1 MNTNFV
7 MGGLTPLRRCGR
19 PPPALVVERNRRPP
33 RRTWVSLNVQA
44 GPWSTFLPSVGG
56 SLYLGVDISQAT
68 FDVMLLDNTTR
79 RHKVFANTTAGFEAL
94 ASWLGSDSGRSC
106 HVCMEA
112 TGRYH
117 LSLATS
123 LYEAHYTV
131 SVVNP
136 ARTKAYGLSR
146 MSRNKT
152 DKTDALLL
160 AQYAQSEHPPSW
172 HPAPSESQALTA
184 LVHRLE
190 ELEAARQQ
198 ELNRVEGTM
207 NVYVRQSLDAH
218 LAYLELEIAEL
229 QQHLD
234 EHVEAHQQMRRQVEL
249 LTSIPGALI
258 RTARKLLAEIQLVD
272 FEHAKQV
279 AAYAGL
285 TPQQRTSGSSLRG
298 RTRLSKMGNASLRK
312 AMYFPA
318 ISAMRWNPIVK
329 AFCANL
335 QARGKPKMV
344 IVGAAMRKLLH
355 IIYGVLKHGVPF
367 SPAGWPQAAA

>member
-1 MNTNFV
+1 M
-7 MGGLTPLRRCGR
+7 
-19 PPPALVVERNRRPP
+19 
-33 RRTWVSLNVQA
+33 
-44 GPWSTFLPSVGG
+44 
-56 SLYLGVDISQAT
+56 YLGVDISKST
-68 FDVMLLDNTTR
+68 FDVVLLDGTAR

-94 ASWLGSDSGRSC
+94 SCWLEPQPASSF
-106 HVCMEA
+106 HVCLEA

-117 LSLATS
+117 LPLATY
-123 LYEAHYTV
+123 LHAAQYRV
-131 SVVNP
+131 SVMNP

-160 AQYAQSEHPPSW
+160 AQYAQSEQPALW
-172 HPAPSESQALTA
+172 HPASPEDQALTA

-190 ELEAARQQ
+190 DLEDARQQ
-198 ELNRVEGTM
+198 ELNRVEGTTDA
-207 NVYVRQSLDAH
+207 YVRHSLDAH
-218 LAYLELEIAEL
+218 LAYLDLEIHEVQL
-229 QQHLD
+229 HLE
-234 EHVEAHQQMRRQVEL
+234 EHVQTHQDLQKQVDL
-249 LTSIPGALI
+249 LTSIPGVGI
-258 RTARKLLAEIQLVD
+258 KTARKVLAEIQLAD
-272 FEHAKQV
+272 FEHPKQV

-285 TPQQRTSGSSLRG
+285 TPQQRTSGSSIRG
-298 RTRLSKMGNASLRK
+298 RARLSKMGNASLRK
-312 AMYFPA
+312 ALYFPA

-355 IIYGVLKHGVPF
+355 LIYGVLKHGIPF